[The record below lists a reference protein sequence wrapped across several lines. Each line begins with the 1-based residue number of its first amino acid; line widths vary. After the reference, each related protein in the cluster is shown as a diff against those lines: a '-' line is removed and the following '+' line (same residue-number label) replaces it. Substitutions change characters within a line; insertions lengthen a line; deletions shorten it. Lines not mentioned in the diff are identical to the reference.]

1 MSIVPYRKYAEKFCP
16 DKKVR
21 SKNTM
26 NFDRTLREK
35 LPREIN
41 RCNV

>member
-1 MSIVPYRKYAEKFCP
+1 MGIVPYSKYAEKFCTN
-16 DKKVR
+16 KKVR
-21 SKNTM
+21 SKNTV

-35 LPREIN
+35 SPREIN